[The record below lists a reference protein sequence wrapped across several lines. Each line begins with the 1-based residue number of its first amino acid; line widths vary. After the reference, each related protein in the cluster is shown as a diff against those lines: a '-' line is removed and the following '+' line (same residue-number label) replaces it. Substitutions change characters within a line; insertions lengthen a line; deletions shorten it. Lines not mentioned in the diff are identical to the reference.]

1 MPDSNDATAH
11 PCIGN
16 SRILVMGCPAL
27 VASQFPIH
35 LPDAV
40 RDVVASLPSRHGCL
54 YALPKRLWNDLVDQV
69 GRRAFTP
76 REIANED
83 DLAKFLSRNPFYPGF
98 CNGQPIFNGLLA
110 RPHHLLATEIGMA
123 WGRRPAGSP
132 PRAAMFIEYIVRAAR
147 AYAGWLMTNRQFV
160 EEHDALLQKW
170 SPTLAVQGYE
180 CVDSLKNDAAANTPK
195 NNAGVNGEP
204 CRRAL
209 QRFLAR
215 WQLRALSAPQ
225 LPLPLH
231 PLSLADVSC
240 KVDVNHTGLGI
251 FLFPT
256 TIPLPSGDLM
266 RGILEHELRAST
278 DNSHLQEWL
287 SIVRTSRAARNLL
300 PKFGRLFELQHY
312 FRILQQRH
320 RHALHRRATVL
331 KSVLAKYLG
340 AKARTIHSDLNF
352 IAKRLGKR
360 WGDG

>member
-1 MPDSNDATAH
+1 MADFNDATAH
-11 PCIGN
+11 R
-16 SRILVMGCPAL
+16 RIEHTTSITLGCPAL
-27 VASQFPIH
+27 SASQFLVHVPEP
-35 LPDAV
+35 LD
-40 RDVVASLPSRHGCL
+40 DVVASLPSRHGCV
-54 YALPKRLWNDLVDQV
+54 YALPKKLWDDLVDQL
-69 GRRAFTP
+69 GRRAIT
-76 REIANED
+76 RLDIANED
-83 DLAKFLSRNPFYPGF
+83 VLAKFLRRNPLYPGF
-98 CNGQPIFNGLLA
+98 CNGRPIFNGLLA

-123 WGRRPAGSP
+123 WGRLPAGSP
-132 PRAAMFIEYIVRAAR
+132 PRAATFIEYTVRAAR

-160 EEHDALLQKW
+160 EEHNALLRQW
-170 SPTLAVQGYE
+170 SPTLAVQGYD
-180 CVDSLKNDAAANTPK
+180 CVDLLKNDSDAITLK
-195 NNAGVNGEP
+195 NNAGENWES

-231 PLSLADVSC
+231 PLSIADVSC
-240 KVDVNHTGLGI
+240 RVDVNQPGLGV

-278 DNSHLQEWL
+278 DTGHLQEWL

-312 FRILQQRH
+312 YRILHQRH
-320 RHALHRRATVL
+320 RRALHRRATIL
-331 KSVLAKYLG
+331 KSVLAKFLG
-340 AKARTIHSDLNF
+340 AKPRTIHSDLSF

-360 WGDG
+360 WVDV